1 MKRGIKT
8 ASRLLFAFYCLVMLW
23 LLFIRGRHPEFL
35 QSYVESGIYW
45 SLVRGTT
52 NLVPFHTVA
61 AFLENIVSGDS
72 YLIRHAVVNLVGNVV
87 MFMPL
92 GLFLPLLF
100 RKLRRYWRFLLVCA
114 LAIVAVETAQVLL
127 TVGWADV
134 DDLILNLCGASLGF
148 PFGLLA
154 VKLLD
159 KGDRET

>member
-52 NLVPFHTVA
+52 NLVTFHTVA
-61 AFLENIVSGDS
+61 AFLENIASGDS
-72 YLIRHAVVNLVGNVV
+72 YLIRHAVVNLAGNVV

-100 RKLRRYWRFLLVCA
+100 RKLRRYLRFLLVCA

-159 KGDRET
+159 KGDREP